1 MSAVRN
7 RVLAALLAVAP
18 AAGLLIGAP
27 VQAADSDIVIK
38 SVSVSRDT
46 VVLGSRAGCAT
57 VTFTAVLSAP
67 IPAGSPAPSGV
78 RVDIEGP
85 LSQDGYLRGRSLTQV
100 GSSTTYRATLPL
112 CGTDRS
118 GRYLAVV
125 SGGVYTGPGQATYID
140 PEFIDVFIKRPSRL
154 TLNASPEPVRKGR
167 KITAKG
173 ILKVDGK
180 GYAAARVKVFFK
192 ANGASTWTYKGT
204 AVTNAK
210 GVYGKRF
217 TAVRSGVWKAVYEG
231 DLKREPAAAGD
242 AVKVG

>member
-1 MSAVRN
+1 MTAVRN

-27 VQAADSDIVIK
+27 VLAADSDIVIK
-38 SVSVSRDT
+38 SVTVSHDT
-46 VVLGSRAGCAT
+46 VVLGSTAGCRN

-85 LSQDGYLRGRSLTQV
+85 LSRDGHLRGRSLTRV
-100 GSSTTYRATLPL
+100 GETTTYRATVPL

-125 SGGVYTGPGQATYID
+125 SGGVYSGPGQAEYLD
-140 PEFIDVFIKRPSRL
+140 PEFIDIFIKRPARL
-154 TLNASPEPVRKGR
+154 TLNASPEPVRKGE

-173 ILKVDGK
+173 LLRVDGK
-180 GYAAARVKVFFK
+180 GYAAAKVKIWFR
-192 ANGASTWTYKGT
+192 ANDATNWTYKGT
-204 AVTNAK
+204 ATTNAK
-210 GVYGKRF
+210 GVYSKRF
-217 TAVRSGVWKAVYEG
+217 TAARSGVWKAVYAG
-231 DLKREPAAAGD
+231 DGKRSGAAAGD